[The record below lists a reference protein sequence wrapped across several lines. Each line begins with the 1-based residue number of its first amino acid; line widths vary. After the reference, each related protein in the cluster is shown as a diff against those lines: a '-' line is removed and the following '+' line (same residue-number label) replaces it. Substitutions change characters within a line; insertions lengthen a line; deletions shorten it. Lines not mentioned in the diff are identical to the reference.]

1 LIFRKPIRQSFTVDI
16 DIEPGILAS
25 RERIVFT
32 QSISSYL
39 KLMKPSIMLLV
50 LVTGA
55 ASLVLQGLFIER
67 PFNVFLI
74 LLGLLLTGG
83 SANAFNMYFERDID
97 SMMKRTGGKRPLPM
111 GLIAPHNALIFAIM
125 IGMIGV
131 GIFAMFFNPL
141 SAALAF
147 GTIAFYAFFYTLF
160 LKPRTR
166 YNIVIGGAA
175 GSMAP
180 VIAWVAASGSIS
192 VTPIILFAIVFLW
205 TPPHF
210 WSLAL
215 YIKDDY
221 ETVGYPMMPVTA
233 GDSHTRRLILL
244 YTLIVVLFSFLL
256 HVTGAGVIYGLMALA
271 AGAVFVY
278 RAATLY
284 RLKSEITARAMF
296 GYSIIYLFV
305 VFAGAMIDALTRM

>member
-1 LIFRKPIRQSFTVDI
+1 MLTR
-16 DIEPGILAS
+16 
-25 RERIVFT
+25 
-32 QSISSYL
+32 SISNYL

-55 ASLVLQGLFIER
+55 ASLVLQGLFVER
-67 PFNVFLI
+67 PADFFLV

-97 SMMKRTGGKRPLPM
+97 SMMKRTGGKRPLPQ
-111 GLIAPHNALIFAIM
+111 GLIAPASALVFAIA
-125 IGMIGV
+125 IGVIGV
-131 GIFAMFFNPL
+131 GIFALFFNML
-141 SAALAF
+141 SAALAL
-147 GTIAFYAFFYTLF
+147 GTIVFYAFFYTLF

-180 VIAWVAASGSIS
+180 VIAWAAASGSVT

-215 YIKDDY
+215 YIRDDY
-221 ETVGYPMMPVTA
+221 ETVGYPMMPVAA
-233 GDSHTRRLILL
+233 GDSHTRQLILL

-256 HVTGAGVIYGLMALA
+256 HVTGAGIIYGLMALA
-271 AGAVFVY
+271 AGAVFVN

-284 RLKSEITARAMF
+284 RLKSDITARAMF

-305 VFAGAMIDALTRM
+305 VFAGAMIDALSQM